1 MIEYVQQKHFY
12 FSMLDQTI
20 ADIQVF
26 LTLIAQVFIQVKRMQ
41 KLIDEYNRNNS
52 KDLIMS

>member
-20 ADIQVF
+20 VDIQVF